1 MTTTTNRP
9 IEIVLDGASHPLR
22 RGVDVIRRIER
33 ATGLGIAA
41 LAMALAEQ
49 RLRLAHVAII
59 FAEGL
64 AADDGEAPDVG
75 AVGNAMIRDGL
86 LHMYGLAFDYV
97 MALVYGDGDTA

>member
-1 MTTTTNRP
+1 MTDENP
-9 IEIVLDGASHPLR
+9 NQIEIVLDGESHVLR
-22 RGVDVIRRIER
+22 RGADVIRRIER

-64 AADDGEAPDVG
+64 AADDGDAPDVE
-75 AVGNAMIRDGL
+75 AVGNAMIRTGL
-86 LHMYGLAFDYV
+86 FHTYDVAFDYV
-97 MALVYGDGDTA
+97 TAIIYGDGDTA